1 MNAYRF
7 LWISIITVA
16 LAACVTPAPES
27 EPATLD
33 EQLANLGYRP
43 GEEIDR
49 LSQYRISS
57 WTYIDR
63 QHFLFS
69 SGPSHAYLVSL
80 KTPCSE
86 LSSVENLAFRTRTES
101 LTPFDQIIV
110 STSAA
115 PRYCA
120 IENIQKLYREG

>member
-1 MNAYRF
+1 MKAYRF
-7 LWISIITVA
+7 LLISIM
-16 LAACVTPAPES
+16 AAAVTGCATSMPEKA
-27 EPATLD
+27 PATLD
-33 EQLANLGYRP
+33 EELANLGYRP

-49 LSQYRISS
+49 LSQYRISN

-69 SGPSHAYLVSL
+69 SGPTHAYLISL

-110 STSAA
+110 STSAT

-120 IENIQKLYREG
+120 IDNIQKLYRED